1 MNLSCNFFCG
11 KFDLKNYIQ
20 FLHNYWIHLEKLEKT
35 IVTDHPSTLSEVV
48 GVSGAGGVNG
58 GTGNNNSSDESTKKY
73 KRNLSNKMD

>member
-35 IVTDHPSTLSEVV
+35 IVTDHPSTLSEV
-48 GVSGAGGVNG
+48 GASGAGGIIG
-58 GTGNNNSSDESTKKY
+58 GTGNNNSSDETTKKY

>member
-35 IVTDHPSTLSEVV
+35 IVTDHPSTLSEV
-48 GVSGAGGVNG
+48 GVSGAGGVIG
-58 GTGNNNSSDESTKKY
+58 GTGNNNSSDETTKKY